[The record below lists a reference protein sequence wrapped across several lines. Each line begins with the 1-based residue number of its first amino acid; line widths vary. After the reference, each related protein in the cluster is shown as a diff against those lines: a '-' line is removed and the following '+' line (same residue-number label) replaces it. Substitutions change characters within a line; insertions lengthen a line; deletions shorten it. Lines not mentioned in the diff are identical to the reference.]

1 MSQVPF
7 EFAVKEVLEQLRKI
21 AKGEYKT
28 PDTGKRKFG
37 TIVYAAVTLPV
48 TEIKT
53 LLHTVSENP
62 ELCLILFLSIQS
74 YHFFNIPDGGL
85 FHESP
90 SLAPFICFRLFV

>member
-53 LLHTVSENP
+53 LLHTVSENTGALSNSLLKHS
-62 ELCLILFLSIQS
+62 ELS
-74 YHFFNIPDGGL
+74 FF
-85 FHESP
+85 
-90 SLAPFICFRLFV
+90 